1 MKDDDEGAKRG
12 MILVEQSE
20 LSSLQTFL
28 WYKIFA
34 KHLLLHNI
42 FGSIFAPSPSL
53 AHLLHCRGE
62 RSVTFSPP
70 RRTFS
75 NCDCELKW
83 GGLAGHAH
91 WFAGNAKGELFA
103 IPSDPTE
110 EKCAIR
116 LPRKSSEL
124 FLEIMK
130 AEHGD

>member
-1 MKDDDEGAKRG
+1 MKDDDEGAKIG
-12 MILVEQSE
+12 IILVEQSG
-20 LSSLQTFL
+20 LSLLQTFL

-42 FGSIFAPSPSL
+42 LGSIRIRSISL
-53 AHLLHCRGE
+53 SSTLVALQRRE
-62 RSVTFSPP
+62 IRYVFSSA
-70 RRTFS
+70 THFF
-75 NCDCELKW
+75 ELKW

-130 AEHGD
+130 VEHGD